1 MFSCEKFNETRHEK
15 RGKKIIFWSGKC
27 GSKLLA
33 TGTDYWVTNTEIQN
47 KFSKRLTSMKTLI
60 SKRDI
65 QSTKMTKFE
74 V

>member
-1 MFSCEKFNETRHEK
+1 M
-15 RGKKIIFWSGKC
+15 IFWSGKC
-27 GSKLLA
+27 GSKLHA